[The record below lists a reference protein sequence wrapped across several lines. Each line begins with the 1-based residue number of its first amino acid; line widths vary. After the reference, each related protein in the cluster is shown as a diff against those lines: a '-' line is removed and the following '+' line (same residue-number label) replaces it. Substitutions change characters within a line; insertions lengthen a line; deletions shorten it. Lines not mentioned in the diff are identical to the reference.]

1 MTTTVT
7 VSQFWHALWLSLVV
21 SGLATI
27 IGACLGVPLGT
38 LLAEY
43 SFPGKRALLTVV
55 HAFMGLPP
63 VVVGLFTFL
72 IIARSGPLGGFGLIY
87 TASAM
92 VIVQVILAAPIITG
106 LTHAALKDIDPRL
119 GLQAR
124 SLGATGVQSTMVKIR
139 EARAGLVA
147 AVIAGFGRVI
157 AEVGAVT
164 IVGGAINGRT
174 DTLTTLTVKLTRQG
188 YTSLALAVGV
198 VLIALAL
205 LVNVFLTRL
214 QTDRAQREEHKR
226 VTGYVA

>member
-1 MTTTVT
+1 MMVTVT
-7 VSQFWHALWLSLVV
+7 QFWHALWLSLVV
-21 SGLATI
+21 SGLATV
-27 IGACLGVPLGT
+27 IGAAIGVPLGT
-38 LLAEY
+38 VIAEY
-43 SFPGKRALLTVV
+43 SFRGKRGLLTVV

-72 IIARSGPLGGFGLIY
+72 IIARSGPLGSLGLVY

-106 LTHAALKDIDPRL
+106 LTHAALTDVDPRL

-124 SLGATGVQSTMVKIR
+124 SLGATGVQAIMVKVH

-147 AVIAGFGRVI
+147 AIIAGFGRVI

-164 IVGGAINGRT
+164 IVGGALNGKT

-188 YTSLALAVGV
+188 YTSLALVVGL

-205 LVNVFLTRL
+205 LVNIFLTRL
-214 QTDRAQREEHKR
+214 QTDRSQREARKR

>member
-1 MTTTVT
+1 MVT

-21 SGLATI
+21 SGLATV
-27 IGACLGVPLGT
+27 IGAAIGVPLGT
-38 LLAEY
+38 LMAEY

-72 IIARSGPLGGFGLIY
+72 IIARSGPLGDLGLIY
-87 TASAM
+87 TAAAM
-92 VIVQVILAAPIITG
+92 VIVQVILAAPIVTG
-106 LTHAALKDIDPRL
+106 LTHATLKDIDPRL

-124 SLGATGVQSTMVKIR
+124 SLGASALQSTMVKIR
-139 EARAGLVA
+139 EARAGIVA

-164 IVGGAINGRT
+164 IVGGAINGKT

-188 YTSLALAVGV
+188 YTSLALVVGV

-205 LVNVFLTRL
+205 VVNVFLTRL
-214 QTDRAQREEHKR
+214 QTDREQREEHKR

>member
-1 MTTTVT
+1 MVT
-7 VSQFWHALWLSLVV
+7 VSQFYHALWLSLFV
-21 SGLATI
+21 SGSATV
-27 IGACLGVPLGT
+27 IGALIGIPLGA

-43 SFPGKRALLTVV
+43 DFRGKRGVLTLV

-72 IIARSGPLGGFGLIY
+72 IIARSGPLGGLSLVY
-87 TASAM
+87 TVTAM
-92 VIVQVILAAPIITG
+92 IIVQVILAAPIITG
-106 LTHAALKDIDPRL
+106 LTHAALKDLDPRL

-124 SLGATGVQSTMVKIR
+124 SLGASRMQSVLVKAR

-164 IVGGAINGRT
+164 IVGGAISGKT

-188 YTSLALAVGV
+188 YTSLALLVGV
-198 VLIALAL
+198 VLIVLAVI
-205 LVNVFLTRL
+205 VNVFLTRL
-214 QTDRAQREEHKR
+214 QTDRSQREDQKR

>member
-1 MTTTVT
+1 MVT
-7 VSQFWHALWLSLVV
+7 MSQFYHALWLSLIV
-21 SGLATI
+21 SGSATV
-27 IGACLGVPLGT
+27 IGALIGIPLGT
-38 LLAEY
+38 VLSE
-43 SFPGKRALLTVV
+43 FHFRGKRGVLTVV

-72 IIARSGPLGGFGLIY
+72 IIARSGPLGSLGLVY
-87 TASAM
+87 TITAM
-92 VIVQVILAAPIITG
+92 VLVQVVLAAPIITG
-106 LTHAALKDIDPRL
+106 LTHAALQDLDPRL

-124 SLGATGVQSTMVKIR
+124 SLGATRGQSMLVKLR

-164 IVGGAINGRT
+164 IVGGAINGKT

-188 YTSLALAVGV
+188 YTSLALLVGM
-198 VLIALAL
+198 VLIVLAVI
-205 LVNVFLTRL
+205 VNVFLTRL
-214 QTDRAQREEHKR
+214 QTDKAQREAQKR